1 MAILQPIHNI
11 AEICAK
17 KGIKNAILCPGS
29 RSAALTISFVRHPK
43 INTFSIS
50 DERSAAFIAIGMA
63 QITQKPVVIVCTS
76 GTAAYN
82 FASAIAESFFQEIPL
97 IILTADR
104 PDEWIHQY
112 DGQTIFQ
119 KDIYGKHV
127 KKSYHFP
134 SDYTHPDAVW
144 QIERSLNEGINLST
158 TSPKGP
164 IHFNIPIREP
174 FYPTENE
181 QVTFDRHVRI
191 INKPT
196 SLPTLNEET
205 WREIFEIWEKS
216 ERKLIAIGQSSEIQL
231 NNLKN
236 ISDEF
241 FVPIV
246 GDIISNIHSD
256 SSNFISTH
264 DIFLGGNNDSTFQPD
279 LLITA
284 GMSFISKN
292 LKIYL
297 RKFQPKYHFHIQQHP
312 DLIDPFQTLT
322 HKFEVSPNY
331 FFKKLFEDLD
341 YQKFREGDEEDEAD
355 FFDSWISKNSHS
367 KKKLSDFLSS
377 TEFSDL
383 KAFEIVLNELP
394 ENSILHLGNSMS
406 VRYANLI
413 GLDSRKNIELFCNR
427 GTSGIEGSL
436 STAVGQAMM
445 TNRIVTCILGDV
457 SFMYDRNALWNN
469 YLPKNLRIVVM
480 NNHGGNIF
488 RMIDGPSKQPELRD
502 YFETNQRE
510 NCEFVAKQ
518 AGIDYA
524 ICKNINDLEINSKL
538 LFEEKS
544 QPFLLEIETDPLIN
558 KEVFMKF
565 KQSTAEL

>member
-17 KGIKNAILCPGS
+17 KGIENAILCPGS

-43 INTFSIS
+43 IKTYSIS
-50 DERSAAFIAIGMA
+50 DERSAAFIAMGMA
-63 QITQKPVVIVCTS
+63 QITKKPVVIVCTS

-119 KDIYGKHV
+119 REIYGKHV
-127 KKSYHFP
+127 KKSYHLP
-134 SDYTHPDAVW
+134 SDYTHADSIW

-158 TSPKGP
+158 SKPKGP
-164 IHFNIPIREP
+164 VHFNVPIREP
-174 FYPTENE
+174 FYPAENE
-181 QVTFDRHVRI
+181 QVTFDRHVRLI
-191 INKPT
+191 SKPT
-196 SLPTLNEET
+196 TKPTLNEET
-205 WREIFEIWEKS
+205 WQEIFDIWEKS
-216 ERKLIAIGQSSEIQL
+216 ERKLIAIGQSTDIDTQ
-231 NNLKN
+231 NLKN
-236 ISDEF
+236 LSEEF
-241 FVPIV
+241 FVPIL
-246 GDIISNIHSD
+246 GDVISNVHKESTD
-256 SSNFISTH
+256 FILAH
-264 DIFLGGNNDSTFQPD
+264 DVFLSANNDDSLQPD

-297 RKFQPKYHFHIQQHP
+297 RNFQPKYHIHLQEHP

-322 HKFEVSPNY
+322 HKLEVSPNY
-331 FFKKLFEDLD
+331 FFHKLFEDLD
-341 YQKFREGDEEDEAD
+341 YQKFREGDEEDETQFYEDWKKIDIRA
-355 FFDSWISKNSHS
+355 
-367 KKKLSDFLSS
+367 KKKLSDFLSNA
-377 TEFSDL
+377 EFSDF
-383 KAFEIVLNELP
+383 KALEIVLNNLP

-406 VRYANLI
+406 VRYANLV
-413 GLDSRKNIELFCNR
+413 GLNSSKNIEVFCNR

-436 STAVGQAMM
+436 SSAVGQAMM
-445 TNRIVTCILGDV
+445 TDKIVTCVLGDV

-469 YLPKNLRIVVM
+469 YLPSNLRIVVM

-502 YFETNQRE
+502 YFETNQKE
-510 NCEFVAKQ
+510 NCDLVAKQ
-518 AGIDYA
+518 AGIGYA
-524 ICKNINDLEINSKL
+524 ICKNIDELSSDIKR
-538 LFEEKS
+538 LFGEQS
-544 QPFLLEIETDPLIN
+544 QPFLLEIETDPVQN
-558 KEVFMKF
+558 KEVFLKY
-565 KQSTAEL
+565 KQSMAEL

>member
-17 KGIKNAILCPGS
+17 KGIENAILCPGS

-50 DERSAAFIAIGMA
+50 DERSAAFIAMGMA
-63 QITQKPVVIVCTS
+63 QMTQKPVVIVCTS

-82 FASAIAESFFQEIPL
+82 FASAVAESFFQEIPL
-97 IILTADR
+97 IVLTADR

-119 KDIYGKHV
+119 KEIYGKHV
-127 KKSYHFP
+127 KKSYHLP
-134 SDYTHPDAVW
+134 SDYSHTDAIW
-144 QIERSLNEGINLST
+144 QIERSLNEGINLSI
-158 TSPKGP
+158 SNPKGP
-164 IHFNIPIREP
+164 VHFNVPIREP

-181 QVTFDRHVRI
+181 QVTFDRHVRL

-196 SLPTLNEET
+196 TKPTLSDET
-205 WREIFEIWEKS
+205 WQEIFDIWEKS
-216 ERKLIAIGQSSEIQL
+216 ERKLITVGQSTNIDTQ
-231 NNLKN
+231 NLKN
-236 ISDEF
+236 LGEEF
-241 FVPIV
+241 FVPII
-246 GDIISNIHSD
+246 GDIISNVHKD
-256 SSNFISTH
+256 STDFISAH
-264 DIFLGGNNDSTFQPD
+264 DIFLSAKNDESLQPD

-297 RKFQPKYHFHIQQHP
+297 RKFQPKYHIHIQEHP

-341 YQKFREGDEEDEAD
+341 YQKFREGDEEDETHFYDDWKKIDIRA
-355 FFDSWISKNSHS
+355 
-367 KKKLSDFLSS
+367 KKKLLDFLSKAD
-377 TEFSDL
+377 FSDF
-383 KAFEIVLNELP
+383 KAFEMVLNNLP

-406 VRYANLI
+406 VRYANLV
-413 GLDSRKNIELFCNR
+413 GLDSSKNIEVFCNR

-445 TNRIVTCILGDV
+445 TQKIVTCILGDV

-510 NCEFVAKQ
+510 NCELVAKQ

-524 ICKNINDLEINSKL
+524 NCKNIDELSSNIKI
-538 LFEEKS
+538 LFIEQS
-544 QPFLLEIETDPLIN
+544 QPFLLEVETDPVQN
-558 KEVFMKF
+558 KEVFSKY
-565 KQSTAEL
+565 KQSMAEL